1 MTLSSGSDT
10 ASNVCSLR
18 MTWKVWQPFATV
30 WILMKVCG
38 STKCNSRPRLVSSG
52 MMLSGY
58 GDQALAV
65 LSQPNLYMIHDEHNL
80 WRNPPTPSRH
90 RACEGPGTRSPAPKH
105 PASSQQAQPASQPD
119 SQTASQPARQPDSQ
133 PAQPAQPASQPAQPA
148 SQLGGKVSTR
158 AAARHLGCSQ
168 VLKQYDTRSLK
179 NIQNLKKSMKSQ
191 PGSQPG
197 SQPAQPAS
205 SASQPAS
212 QPSQPAQPA
221 SQSASPASQPAR
233 KKGFYRGSSSPLRLL
248 SGFEALWHQIFEKPS
263 KSMKIHEEID
273 ITCC

>member
-1 MTLSSGSDT
+1 MLSRFVEWSTQICCCSISIAPMTLSSGSDT

-105 PASSQQAQPASQPD
+105 PASSHQAQPASHPV
-119 SQTASQPARQPDSQ
+119 SK
-133 PAQPAQPASQPAQPA
+133 PA
-148 SQLGGKVSTR
+148 SQLGAKVSKGATNR
-158 AAARHLGCSQ
+158 IIR
-168 VLKQYDTRSLK
+168 KRPRS
-179 NIQNLKKSMKSQ
+179 
-191 PGSQPG
+191 
-197 SQPAQPAS
+197 
-205 SASQPAS
+205 
-212 QPSQPAQPA
+212 
-221 SQSASPASQPAR
+221 
-233 KKGFYRGSSSPLRLL
+233 
-248 SGFEALWHQIFEKPS
+248 
-263 KSMKIHEEID
+263 
-273 ITCC
+273 